1 MTHQVDRHTVES
13 DYDAVVRADIE
24 AFRAASQQ
32 YTRGE
37 LTDDQFRP
45 HRLRRGIYTQRQ
57 AGVHM
62 IRTKIPG
69 GIATARQF
77 RIMAELADRFAG
89 SKGHL
94 TTRQN
99 MQFHFVPLKD
109 VPDALHLL
117 ADTRLTTREA
127 CYNTIRNI
135 TACPYTGLVNG
146 EPFDVNPYA
155 QRAAFAF
162 LHQPIADNLP
172 RKFKIGFAGTDADSI
187 ATSIN
192 DLGFRA
198 VIRDGKRGFRVT
210 VGGGLGPLPNE
221 AKLLDEFLPD
231 DRVVNR
237 IESVVRVF
245 GKYGNRGNKNKARLK
260 FVLRE
265 RGFEWLRDAIDLE
278 YQDILKNGGVA
289 SPEIVPEGFGGF
301 ESNRQIPVSLPPVI
315 DHRVAEPGFDEW
327 FETEVEE
334 QKQLGYAIAT
344 VRVDQGNLTSTQ
356 MRGVADAAEEFGD
369 GALRVTM
376 TQNLLIAYVPLA
388 NLKRLHAKLKAIGL
402 AGVRAHQIDD
412 VMTCPGAYS
421 CNLALTKSMNLG
433 EALSEALVKETDPEV
448 RKLAVHVSG
457 CPNSCGQHWTGDFGF
472 YGNARKIDGREVPY
486 YLMLLGGGM
495 DDTGIMRFGLQIQSL
510 PARLV
515 PVAVDRVIRHFQAN
529 HSDGETFRE
538 YVLRHKVE
546 TFRKLTA
553 DLAKPAELF
562 PEIYQ
567 DWGDEQQYSLQL
579 GRGECA
585 A

>member
-1 MTHQVDRHTVES
+1 MHHLDRATVES
-13 DYDAVVRADIE
+13 SYDATVRADIE
-24 AFRAASQQ
+24 AFRQASQQ
-32 YTRGE
+32 YTDGQ
-37 LTDDQFRP
+37 LTADEFRP

-57 AGVHM
+57 ADVHM
-62 IRTKIPG
+62 IRTKVPG
-69 GIATARQF
+69 GIATAGQF
-77 RIMAELADRFAG
+77 RVMADLADKFAG

-117 ADTRLTTREA
+117 ADSRLTTREA

-135 TACPYTGLVNG
+135 TACPYAGLVNG
-146 EPFDVNPYA
+146 EPFDVRPYA

-162 LHQPIADNLP
+162 LHKAIADNLP
-172 RKFKIGFAGTDADSI
+172 RKFKIGFAGTEADTI

-198 VIRDGKRGFRVT
+198 VMRDGKRGFRVC
-210 VGGGLGPLPNE
+210 VAGGLGPLPNE
-221 AKLLDEFLPD
+221 AKILDEFLPD

-245 GKYGNRGNKNKARLK
+245 GKYGNRNNKNKARLK

-265 RGFEWLRDAIDLE
+265 RGFEWLRDAIEVE
-278 YQDILKNGGVA
+278 YQDILAHGGVET
-289 SPEIVPEGFGGF
+289 PEIVPEGFGGF
-301 ESNRQIPVSLPPVI
+301 ELETRIPVSLPPVI
-315 DHRVAEPGFDEW
+315 DNRVAEEGFDQW
-327 FETEVEE
+327 FETSAEE
-334 QKQLGYAIAT
+334 QKQPGYAIAT
-344 VRVDQGNLTSTQ
+344 VRVDQGNMTSAQ
-356 MRGVADAAEEFGD
+356 MRGIAAAAEEFGD
-369 GALRVTM
+369 GLLRLTM
-376 TQNLLIAYVPLA
+376 SQNLLLAFVPLA
-388 NLKRLHAKLKAIGL
+388 SLKRLHAKLKAIGL
-402 AGVRAHQIDD
+402 GGAGADEIDD

-433 EALSEALVKETDPEV
+433 DALGAALVKETDPEV

-472 YGNARKIDGREVPY
+472 YGNARKIGGKEVPY
-486 YLMLLGGGM
+486 YSMLLGGAM
-495 DDTGIMRFGLQIQSL
+495 DPSGIMRFGLQIQSL
-510 PARLV
+510 PAKSV
-515 PVAVDRVIRHFQAN
+515 PEAVDRVIRHFQAN
-529 HSDGETFRE
+529 REVGESFRS

-546 TFRKLTA
+546 TFKNLTA

-562 PEIYQ
+562 PEMYQ
-567 DWGDEQQYSLQL
+567 DWGDDVPYSLQL

>member
-1 MTHQVDRHTVES
+1 MQHLDRQSVES
-13 DYDAVVRADIE
+13 SYDATVKADIE

-32 YTRGE
+32 FTAGE
-37 LTDDQFRP
+37 LTADQFRP

-57 AGVHM
+57 PGVHM
-62 IRTKIPG
+62 IRTKVPG

-77 RIMAELADRFAG
+77 RVMADLADKFAG

-99 MQFHFVPLKD
+99 MQFHFVPLAD
-109 VPDALHLL
+109 VPDCLHML
-117 ADTRLTTREA
+117 ADSRLTTREA

-135 TACPYTGLVNG
+135 TACPYAGLVNG
-146 EPFDVNPYA
+146 EPFDVRPYA
-155 QRAAFAF
+155 QKAAFAF
-162 LHQPIADNLP
+162 LHKEIADNLP

-198 VIRDGKRGFRVT
+198 VERDGQRGFRVT

-221 AKLLDEFLPD
+221 AKVLDDFLPA

-245 GKYGNRGNKNKARLK
+245 AKYGNRGNKNKARLK

-265 RGFEWLRDAIDLE
+265 RGFEWLRDAVDLE
-278 YQDILKNGGVA
+278 YQDILKNGGVET
-289 SPEIVPEGFGGF
+289 PEILPEGFGGF
-301 ESNRQIPVSLPPVI
+301 ELETRIPVSLPPVI
-315 DHRVAEPGFDEW
+315 ENRVGEPGFDEW
-327 FETEVEE
+327 FESSVEE
-334 QKQLGYAIAT
+334 QKQTGYAIAT
-344 VRVDQGNLTSTQ
+344 VRVDQGNLTAVQ

-369 GALRVTM
+369 GLLRLTM

-402 AGVRAHQIDD
+402 GGPRAHQIDD

-433 EALSEALVKETDPEV
+433 DALSEALVKENDPEV

-457 CPNSCGQHWTGDFGF
+457 CPNACGQHWTGDFGF

-486 YLMLLGGGM
+486 YLMLLGGGQDAM
-495 DDTGIMRFGLQIQSL
+495 GIARFGLAIQSL

-529 HSDGETFRE
+529 HEAGESFRD
-538 YVLRHKVE
+538 YVMRHKVE

-567 DWGDEQQYSLQL
+567 DWGDDVQYSLQL

>member
-1 MTHQVDRHTVES
+1 MQLDRNTVES
-13 DYDAVVRADIE
+13 TYDATVRADIE
-24 AFRAASQQ
+24 SFRDASQQ
-32 YTRGE
+32 FTKGE
-37 LTDDQFRP
+37 LTADEFRP

-57 AGVHM
+57 EGVHM
-62 IRTKIPG
+62 IRTKVPG
-69 GIATARQF
+69 GIATALQF
-77 RIMAELADRFAG
+77 RVMGDLADKYAG

-99 MQFHFVPLKD
+99 MQFHFVPLND
-109 VPDALHLL
+109 VPDSLHLL
-117 ADTRLTTREA
+117 ADARLTTREA

-135 TACPYTGLVNG
+135 TACPYAGLVND
-146 EPFDVNPYA
+146 EPFDVRPYA
-155 QRAAFAF
+155 QKAAFAF
-162 LHQPIADNLP
+162 LHKAIADNLP
-172 RKFKIGFAGTDADSI
+172 RKFKIGFAGTDADTI

-198 VIRDGKRGFRVT
+198 VIRDGQRGFRT
-210 VGGGLGPLPNE
+210 TIAGGLGPLPNE
-221 AKLLDEFLPD
+221 AKILDDFLPE

-245 GKYGNRGNKNKARLK
+245 GKYGNRNNKNKARLK

-265 RGFEWLRDAIDLE
+265 RGFEWLRDAIDVE
-278 YQDILKNGGVA
+278 YQDILQNGGIET
-289 SPEIVPEGFGGF
+289 PEIVPEGFGGF
-301 ESNRQIPVSLPPVI
+301 ELQNRIPVSLPPVI
-315 DHRVAEPGFDEW
+315 ENRVGEPGFDEW
-327 FETEVEE
+327 FGTSVQE
-334 QKQLGYAIAT
+334 QKQKDYAICN
-344 VRVDQGNLTSTQ
+344 VRVDQGNMTSAQ
-356 MRGVADAAEEFGD
+356 MRGIADAAEEFGD
-369 GALRVTM
+369 GLLRLTM
-376 TQNLLIAYVPLA
+376 TQNLLLAFVPLA

-402 AGVRAHQIDD
+402 AGSGADSVDD

-433 EALSEALVKETDPEV
+433 YALSQTLVKETDPDI

-472 YGNARKIDGREVPY
+472 YGNARKIGGKEVPY
-486 YLMLLGGGM
+486 YSMLLGGGQ
-495 DDTGIMRFGLQIQSL
+495 DPSGIMRFGLQIQSL

-529 HSDGETFRE
+529 REAGESFRN

-546 TFRKLTA
+546 TFKKLTA

-567 DWGDEQQYSLQL
+567 DWGDDMQYSLQL

>member
-1 MTHQVDRHTVES
+1 MQHLDRHTVES
-13 DYDAVVRADIE
+13 AYDATVHADIE
-24 AFRAASQQ
+24 AFRQASQQ
-32 YTRGE
+32 YTAGQ
-37 LTDDQFRP
+37 LTADQFRP

-57 AGVHM
+57 ADVHM
-62 IRTKIPG
+62 IRTKVPG
-69 GIATARQF
+69 GIATAHQF
-77 RIMAELADRFAG
+77 RVMAEVADKYAG

-109 VPDALHLL
+109 VPDSLHLL
-117 ADTRLTTREA
+117 ADSRLTTREA

-135 TACPYTGLVNG
+135 TACPYAGLVNN
-146 EPFDVNPYA
+146 EPFDVRPYA
-155 QRAAFAF
+155 QKSAFAF
-162 LHQPIADNLP
+162 LHQEIADNLP
-172 RKFKIGFAGTDADSI
+172 RKFKIGFAGTDADTI

-198 VIRDGKRGFRVT
+198 VMRDGQRGFRVS

-221 AKLLDEFLPD
+221 AKILDEFLPV

-245 GKYGNRGNKNKARLK
+245 GKYGNRNNKNKARLK

-278 YQDILKNGGVA
+278 YQEILNNGGIA
-289 SPEIVPEGFGGF
+289 TPDIVPEGFGGF
-301 ESNRQIPVSLPPVI
+301 ELETRIPVSLPPII
-315 DHRVAEPGFDEW
+315 DHRVGEAGFDEW
-327 FETEVEE
+327 FETSVQE
-334 QKQLGYAIAT
+334 QKQTGYAIT
-344 VRVDQGNLTSTQ
+344 TLRVDQGNMTADQ

-369 GALRVTM
+369 GLLRLTM
-376 TQNLLIAYVPLA
+376 SQNLLIAFVPLA
-388 NLKRLHAKLKAIGL
+388 NLKRLHAKLKALGL
-402 AGVRAHQIDD
+402 GEAGADQIED

-433 EALSEALVKETDPEV
+433 EALSQALVKERDPQV

-472 YGNARKIDGREVPY
+472 YGNARKIDGKEVPY
-486 YLMLLGGGM
+486 YLMLLGGGQ
-495 DDTGIMRFGLQIQSL
+495 DPTGIMRFGLAIQSL

-515 PVAVDRVIRHFQAN
+515 PVAVDRVIRHFEAN
-529 HSDGETFRE
+529 REAGESFRD
-538 YVLRHKVE
+538 YVLRYKVE
-546 TFRKLTA
+546 TFRKLTG

-567 DWGDEQQYSLQL
+567 DWGDEVQYSLQL

>member
-1 MTHQVDRHTVES
+1 MQSVDRQIVES
-13 DYDAVVRADIE
+13 TYDATVHADIE
-24 AFRAASQQ
+24 AFREAAQQ
-32 YTRGE
+32 YTAGQ

-62 IRTKIPG
+62 IRTKVPG
-69 GIATARQF
+69 GIATAHQF
-77 RIMAELADRFAG
+77 RVMGDFADRFAG

-109 VPDALHLL
+109 VPDSLHLL
-117 ADTRLTTREA
+117 ADARLTTREA

-135 TACPYTGLVNG
+135 TACPYAGLVNG
-146 EPFDVNPYA
+146 EPFDVRPYA
-155 QRAAFAF
+155 QKAAFAF
-162 LHQPIADNLP
+162 LHQDIADNLP
-172 RKFKIGFAGTDADSI
+172 RKFKIGFAGTDADTI

-198 VIRDGKRGFRVT
+198 VIRDGQRGFRVT

-221 AKLLDEFLPD
+221 AKVLDEFLPD
-231 DRVVNR
+231 DRVINR
-237 IESVVRVF
+237 IESVVRLF
-245 GKYGNRGNKNKARLK
+245 AKYGNRGNKNKARLK

-265 RGFEWLRDAIDLE
+265 RGFDWLRDTVELE
-278 YQDILKNGGVA
+278 YQDVLKNGGVA
-289 SPEIVPEGFGGF
+289 TPEIVPEGFGGF
-301 ESNRQIPVSLPPVI
+301 QLQPHIPVSLPPVI
-315 DHRVAEPGFDEW
+315 DHRVAQDGFDAW
-327 FETEVEE
+327 FETSAEE
-334 QKQLGYAIAT
+334 QKQTGYAIAT
-344 VRVDQGNLTSTQ
+344 VRVEQGNMTSVQ

-369 GALRVTM
+369 GLLRLTM
-376 TQNLLIAYVPLA
+376 SQNLLIAFVPLA

-402 AGVRAHQIDD
+402 GEAGADRIDD

-433 EALSEALVKETDPEV
+433 EALALTLVKETDPEI

-472 YGNARKIDGREVPY
+472 YGNARKINGKEVPY
-486 YLMLLGGGM
+486 YLMLLGGGQ
-495 DDTGIMRFGLQIQSL
+495 DEKGIMRFGLQIQSL

-515 PVAVDRVIRHFQAN
+515 PTAVDRVIRHFQAN
-529 HSDGETFRE
+529 RETGESFRS
-538 YVLRHKVE
+538 YVMRHKVE
-546 TFRKLTA
+546 TFRQLTA
-553 DLAKPAELF
+553 DLAKPADLF

-567 DWGDEQQYSLQL
+567 DWGDDVQYSLQL

>member
-1 MTHQVDRHTVES
+1 MQLDRNTVES
-13 DYDAVVRADIE
+13 TYDATVRADIE
-24 AFRAASQQ
+24 SFRDASQQ
-32 YTRGE
+32 FTKGE
-37 LTDDQFRP
+37 LTADEFRP

-57 AGVHM
+57 EGVHM
-62 IRTKIPG
+62 IRTKVPG
-69 GIATARQF
+69 GIATVLQF
-77 RIMAELADRFAG
+77 RVMADLADKYAG

-99 MQFHFVPLKD
+99 MQFHFVPLND
-109 VPDALHLL
+109 VPDSLHLL
-117 ADTRLTTREA
+117 ADARLTTREA

-135 TACPYTGLVNG
+135 TACPYAGLVND
-146 EPFDVNPYA
+146 EPFDVRPYA
-155 QRAAFAF
+155 QKAAFAF
-162 LHQPIADNLP
+162 LHKPIADNLP
-172 RKFKIGFAGTDADSI
+172 RKFKIGFAGTDADTI

-198 VIRDGKRGFRVT
+198 VIRDGQRGFRT
-210 VGGGLGPLPNE
+210 TIAGGLGPLPNE
-221 AKLLDEFLPD
+221 AKILDDFLPE

-245 GKYGNRGNKNKARLK
+245 GKYGNRNNKNKARLK

-265 RGFEWLRDAIDLE
+265 RGFEWLRDAIDVE
-278 YQDILKNGGVA
+278 YQDILQHGGIDT
-289 SPEIVPEGFGGF
+289 PEIVPEGFGGF
-301 ESNRQIPVSLPPVI
+301 ELQNRIPVSLPPVI
-315 DHRVAEPGFDEW
+315 ENRVGEPGFDEW
-327 FETEVEE
+327 FETSVQE
-334 QKQLGYAIAT
+334 QKQKDYAICN
-344 VRVDQGNLTSTQ
+344 VRVDQGNMTSAQ
-356 MRGVADAAEEFGD
+356 MRGIADAAEEFGD
-369 GALRVTM
+369 GLLRLTM
-376 TQNLLIAYVPLA
+376 TQNLLLAFVPLA

-402 AGVRAHQIDD
+402 AGSGADSVDD

-433 EALSEALVKETDPEV
+433 YALSQTLVKETDPDI

-472 YGNARKIDGREVPY
+472 YGNARKIGGKEVPY
-486 YLMLLGGGM
+486 YSMLLGGGQ
-495 DDTGIMRFGLQIQSL
+495 DPSGIMRFGLQIQSL

-529 HSDGETFRE
+529 REAGESFRN

-546 TFRKLTA
+546 TFKKLTA

-567 DWGDEQQYSLQL
+567 DWGDDMQYSLQL

>member
-1 MTHQVDRHTVES
+1 M
-13 DYDAVVRADIE
+13 
-24 AFRAASQQ
+24 
-32 YTRGE
+32 
-37 LTDDQFRP
+37 
-45 HRLRRGIYTQRQ
+45 
-57 AGVHM
+57 
-62 IRTKIPG
+62 
-69 GIATARQF
+69 
-77 RIMAELADRFAG
+77 
-89 SKGHL
+89 
-94 TTRQN
+94 
-99 MQFHFVPLKD
+99 
-109 VPDALHLL
+109 
-117 ADTRLTTREA
+117 
-127 CYNTIRNI
+127 
-135 TACPYTGLVNG
+135 NG
-146 EPFDVNPYA
+146 EPFDVRPYA
-155 QRAAFAF
+155 QKAAFAF
-162 LHQPIADNLP
+162 LHKEIADNLP

-245 GKYGNRGNKNKARLK
+245 GKHGNRGNKNKARLK

-265 RGFEWLRDAIDLE
+265 RGFDWLRDTIEVE
-278 YQDILKNGGVA
+278 YQDILKNGGVP

-301 ESNRQIPVSLPPVI
+301 ELNPRIPVSLPPVI
-315 DHRVAEPGFDEW
+315 DNRVAEPGFDEW
-327 FETEVEE
+327 FETSVEE
-334 QKQLGYAIAT
+334 QKQPGYAIAT
-344 VRVDQGNLTSTQ
+344 IRVDQGNVSATQ

-369 GALRVTM
+369 GLLRLTM

-402 AGVRAHQIDD
+402 AGPRAHQIDD

-421 CNLALTKSMNLG
+421 CNLALTKAMNLG
-433 EALSEALVKETDPEV
+433 EALSEILVKETDAEV

-457 CPNSCGQHWTGDFGF
+457 CPNACGQHWTGDFGF
-472 YGNARKIDGREVPY
+472 YGNARKIDGKEVPY
-486 YLMLLGGGM
+486 YLMLLGGGQ
-495 DDTGIMRFGLQIQSL
+495 DGTGIMRFGLQIQSL

-529 HSDGETFRE
+529 HVDGETFRD

-546 TFRKLTA
+546 TFRQLTV
-553 DLAKPAELF
+553 DLAKPVELF

-567 DWGDEQQYSLQL
+567 DWGDEVQYSLQL

>member
-1 MTHQVDRHTVES
+1 MHHVDRQTVES
-13 DYDAVVRADIE
+13 EYDAIVRADIE

-32 YTRGE
+32 YTAGE

-62 IRTKIPG
+62 IRTKVPG
-69 GIATARQF
+69 GIATAHQF
-77 RIMAELADRFAG
+77 HVMADLADKFAG

-109 VPDALHLL
+109 VPDVLHLL
-117 ADTRLTTREA
+117 ADSRLTTREA

-135 TACPYTGLVNG
+135 TACPYAGLVNG
-146 EPFDVNPYA
+146 EPFDVRPYA
-155 QRAAFAF
+155 QKAAFAF
-162 LHQPIADNLP
+162 LHKAIADNLP

-198 VIRDGKRGFRVT
+198 VERDGQHGFRVT

-221 AKLLDEFLPD
+221 AQLLDEFLPL

-265 RGFEWLRDAIDLE
+265 RGFEWLRDAIELE
-278 YQDILKNGGVA
+278 YQDILTNGGVA
-289 SPEIVPEGFGGF
+289 TPEIVPEGFGGF
-301 ESNRQIPVSLPPVI
+301 ELNTRIPMSLPPVI
-315 DHRVAEPGFDEW
+315 ENRVPEAGFDEW
-327 FETEVEE
+327 FESSVEE
-334 QKQLGYAIAT
+334 QKQTGYAIAT
-344 VRVDQGNLTSTQ
+344 VRVDQGNLTSLQ
-356 MRGVADAAEEFGD
+356 MRGVADAAQEFGD
-369 GALRVTM
+369 GLLRLTM
-376 TQNLLIAYVPLA
+376 TQNLLLAYVPLA
-388 NLKRLHAKLKAIGL
+388 NLNRLYAKLKAIGL
-402 AGVRAHQIDD
+402 GGARAHQIDD

-433 EALSEALVKETDPEV
+433 DALAGALVKETDPEI

-457 CPNSCGQHWTGDFGF
+457 CPNACGQHWTGDFGF
-472 YGNARKIDGREVPY
+472 YGNARKIDGKEVPY
-486 YLMLLGGGM
+486 YLMLLGGGQ
-495 DDTGIMRFGLQIQSL
+495 DATGIARFGLQIQSL

-515 PVAVDRVIRHFQAN
+515 PVAVDRVLRHFEAN
-529 HSDGETFRE
+529 REPGETFRA
-538 YVLRHKVE
+538 YVMRHKVE

-567 DWGDEQQYSLQL
+567 DWGDDIQYSLQL

>member
-1 MTHQVDRHTVES
+1 MQPDRHTVES
-13 DYDAVVRADIE
+13 TYDATVRADIE
-24 AFRAASQQ
+24 AFREASHQF
-32 YTRGE
+32 TRGE
-37 LTDDQFRP
+37 LTADQFRP

-57 AGVHM
+57 EGVHM
-62 IRTKIPG
+62 IRTKVPG
-69 GIATARQF
+69 GIATAEQF
-77 RIMAELADRFAG
+77 RVMAEVADKFCG

-109 VPDALHLL
+109 VPDSLQML
-117 ADTRLTTREA
+117 ADARLTTREA

-135 TACPYTGLVNG
+135 TACPYAGLVND
-146 EPFDVNPYA
+146 EPFDVRPYA
-155 QRAAFAF
+155 QKAAFAF
-162 LHQPIADNLP
+162 LHKAIADNLP
-172 RKFKIGFAGTDADSI
+172 RKFKIGFAGTDADTI

-198 VIRDGKRGFRVT
+198 VIQDGKRGFRVT
-210 VGGGLGPLPNE
+210 VAGGLGPLPNE
-221 AKLLDEFLPD
+221 AKILDEFLPD

-245 GKYGNRGNKNKARLK
+245 GKYGNRNNKNKARLK

-265 RGFEWLRDAIDLE
+265 RGFEWLRDAVE
-278 YQDILKNGGVA
+278 VEFQDILKNGGVET
-289 SPEIVPEGFGGF
+289 PEIVPEGFGGF
-301 ESNRQIPVSLPPVI
+301 ELQTRIPVSLPPVI
-315 DHRVAEPGFDEW
+315 ENRVGEAGFDEW
-327 FETEVEE
+327 FETSVEE
-334 QKQLGYAIAT
+334 QKQPDYAICT
-344 VRVDQGNLTSTQ
+344 VRVDQGNMTSAQ

-369 GALRVTM
+369 GLLRLTM
-376 TQNLLIAYVPLA
+376 SQNLLLAFVPLA

-402 AGVRAHQIDD
+402 GGAGADTIDD

-433 EALSEALVKETDPEV
+433 DALGEMLVKETDPEV

-457 CPNSCGQHWTGDFGF
+457 CPNACGQHWTGDFGF
-472 YGNARKIDGREVPY
+472 YGNARKIGGREVPY
-486 YLMLLGGGM
+486 YSMLLGGGQ
-495 DDTGIMRFGLQIQSL
+495 DATGIMRFGLQIQSL

-529 HSDGETFRE
+529 REAGESFRS

-546 TFRKLTA
+546 TFRSLTA

-562 PEIYQ
+562 PEMYL
-567 DWGDEQQYSLQL
+567 DWGDDVQYSLQL

>member
-1 MTHQVDRHTVES
+1 MHHLDRHTVES
-13 DYDAVVRADIE
+13 NYDATVRADIE
-24 AFRAASQQ
+24 AFREASQQ
-32 YTRGE
+32 YAAGE

-62 IRTKIPG
+62 IRTKVPG

-77 RIMAELADRFAG
+77 RIMAELADKFAG

-99 MQFHFVPLKD
+99 MQFHFVPLRD

-135 TACPYTGLVNG
+135 TACPYAGLVND
-146 EPFDVNPYA
+146 EPFDVRPYA
-155 QRAAFAF
+155 QKSAFAF

-172 RKFKIGFAGTDADSI
+172 RKFKIGFAGTDADTI

-198 VIRDGKRGFRVT
+198 VIRHGVRGFRVS

-221 AKLLDEFLPD
+221 AKILDEFLPD

-265 RGFEWLRDAIDLE
+265 RGFEWLRDAIDVE
-278 YQDILKNGGVA
+278 YQDILENGGIPT
-289 SPEIVPEGFGGF
+289 PEIVPEGFGGF
-301 ESNRQIPVSLPPVI
+301 ELETRIPVSLPPVI
-315 DHRVAEPGFDEW
+315 DNRVGEPGFDEW
-327 FETEVEE
+327 FETCVQE
-334 QKQLGYAIAT
+334 QKQTGYAIAA
-344 VRVDQGNLTSTQ
+344 VRVDQGNMTAAQ
-356 MRGVADAAEEFGD
+356 MRGMADAAEEFGD
-369 GALRVTM
+369 GLLRLTM
-376 TQNLLIAYVPLA
+376 PQNLLLAFVPLA

-402 AGVRAHQIDD
+402 GEAGADRIDD

-433 EALSEALVKETDPEV
+433 DALAGMLVKETDAQV

-457 CPNSCGQHWTGDFGF
+457 CPNACGQHWTGDFGF
-472 YGNARKIDGREVPY
+472 YGNARKINGKEVPY
-486 YLMLLGGGM
+486 YSMLLGGGQ
-495 DDTGIMRFGLQIQSL
+495 DSTGIMRFGLQIQSL

-515 PVAVDRVIRHFQAN
+515 PVAVDRVIRHFEAN
-529 HSDGETFRE
+529 REAGEAFSS
-538 YVLRHKVE
+538 YVLRFKVE
-546 TFRKLTA
+546 TFKKMTA

-567 DWGDEQQYSLQL
+567 DWGDDAQYSLQL

>member
-1 MTHQVDRHTVES
+1 MQPVDRNTVES
-13 DYDAVVRADIE
+13 TYDATVRADIE
-24 AFRAASQQ
+24 AFRDASQQ
-32 YTRGE
+32 YTAGQ
-37 LTDDQFRP
+37 LTADQFRP

-57 AGVHM
+57 ADVHM
-62 IRTKIPG
+62 IRTKVPG

-77 RIMAELADRFAG
+77 HIMADLADKFAG

-99 MQFHFVPLKD
+99 MQFHFVPLHD

-135 TACPYTGLVNG
+135 TACPYAGLVNN
-146 EPFDVNPYA
+146 EPFDVRPYA
-155 QRAAFAF
+155 QKAAFAF
-162 LHQPIADNLP
+162 LHKEIADNLP
-172 RKFKIGFAGTDADSI
+172 RKFKIGFAGTDADTI

-198 VIRDGKRGFRVT
+198 VVRDGQRGFRTT
-210 VGGGLGPLPNE
+210 VAGGLGPLPNE
-221 AKLLDEFLPD
+221 AKILDEFLPD

-245 GKYGNRGNKNKARLK
+245 AKYGNRNNKNKARLK
-260 FVLRE
+260 FVMRE
-265 RGFEWLRDAIDLE
+265 RGYEWLRDAIDVE
-278 YQDILKNGGVA
+278 YREILSNGGVA
-289 SPEIVPEGFGGF
+289 TPEIVPEGFGGF
-301 ESNRQIPVSLPPVI
+301 ELETRIPVTLPPVI
-315 DHRVAEPGFDEW
+315 DHRVAEVGFDAW
-327 FETEVEE
+327 FETSVQE
-334 QKQLGYAIAT
+334 QKQTGYGIVA
-344 VRVDQGNLTSTQ
+344 VRVDQGNMTAAQ
-356 MRGVADAAEEFGD
+356 MRGVADAAKEFGD
-369 GALRVTM
+369 GLLRLTM
-376 TQNLLIAYVPLA
+376 SQNLLIAFVPLA

-402 AGVRAHQIDD
+402 GESGADTIDD

-433 EALSEALVKETDPEV
+433 DALAVQLVKETDAEV

-472 YGNARKIDGREVPY
+472 YGNARKIGGKEVPY
-486 YLMLLGGGM
+486 YAMLLGGGM
-495 DDTGIMRFGLQIQSL
+495 DATGIMRFGLQIQSL
-510 PARLV
+510 PAKLV
-515 PVAVDRVIRHFQAN
+515 PVAVDRVLRHFEAN
-529 HSDGETFRE
+529 REGGESFRS
-538 YVLRHKVE
+538 YVMRFKVE
-546 TFRKLTA
+546 TFKKMTA
-553 DLAKPAELF
+553 DLAKPAELW

-567 DWGDEQQYSLQL
+567 DWGDDMQYSLQL

>member
-1 MTHQVDRHTVES
+1 MQPDRNTVES
-13 DYDAVVRADIE
+13 TYDATVRADIE
-24 AFRAASQQ
+24 SFRDASQQ
-32 YTRGE
+32 FTKGE
-37 LTDDQFRP
+37 LTADEFRP

-57 AGVHM
+57 EGVHM
-62 IRTKIPG
+62 IRTKVPG
-69 GIATARQF
+69 GIATALQF
-77 RIMAELADRFAG
+77 RVMGDLADKYAG

-99 MQFHFVPLKD
+99 MQFHFVPLND
-109 VPDALHLL
+109 VPDSLHLL
-117 ADTRLTTREA
+117 ADARLTTREA

-135 TACPYTGLVNG
+135 TACPYAGLVND
-146 EPFDVNPYA
+146 EPFDVRPYA
-155 QRAAFAF
+155 QKAAFAF
-162 LHQPIADNLP
+162 LHKPIADNLP
-172 RKFKIGFAGTDADSI
+172 RKFKIGFAGTDADTI

-198 VIRDGKRGFRVT
+198 VIRDGQLGFRT
-210 VGGGLGPLPNE
+210 TIAGGLGPLPNE
-221 AKLLDEFLPD
+221 AKILDDFLPE

-245 GKYGNRGNKNKARLK
+245 GKYGNRNNKNKARLK

-265 RGFEWLRDAIDLE
+265 RGFEWLRDAIDVE
-278 YQDILKNGGVA
+278 YQDILQNGGIET
-289 SPEIVPEGFGGF
+289 PEIVPEGFGGF
-301 ESNRQIPVSLPPVI
+301 ELQNRIPVSLPPVI
-315 DHRVAEPGFDEW
+315 ENRVGEPGFDEW
-327 FETEVEE
+327 FETSVQE
-334 QKQLGYAIAT
+334 QKQKDYAICN
-344 VRVDQGNLTSTQ
+344 VRVDQGNMTSAQ
-356 MRGVADAAEEFGD
+356 MRGIADAAEEFGD
-369 GALRVTM
+369 GLLRLTM
-376 TQNLLIAYVPLA
+376 TQNLLLAFVPLA

-402 AGVRAHQIDD
+402 AGSGADSVDD

-433 EALSEALVKETDPEV
+433 YALSQTLVKETDPDI

-472 YGNARKIDGREVPY
+472 YGNARKIGGKEVPY
-486 YLMLLGGGM
+486 YSMLLGGGQ
-495 DDTGIMRFGLQIQSL
+495 DPSGIMRFGLQIQSL

-529 HSDGETFRE
+529 REAGESFRN

-546 TFRKLTA
+546 TFKKLTA

-567 DWGDEQQYSLQL
+567 DWGDDMQYSLQL

>member
-1 MTHQVDRHTVES
+1 MQPDRNTVES
-13 DYDAVVRADIE
+13 TYDATVRADIE
-24 AFRAASQQ
+24 SFRDASQQ
-32 YTRGE
+32 FTKGE
-37 LTDDQFRP
+37 LTADEFRP

-57 AGVHM
+57 EGVHM
-62 IRTKIPG
+62 IRTKVPG
-69 GIATARQF
+69 GIATALQF
-77 RIMAELADRFAG
+77 RVMGDLADKYAG

-99 MQFHFVPLKD
+99 MQFHFVPLND
-109 VPDALHLL
+109 VPDSLHLL
-117 ADTRLTTREA
+117 ADARLTTREA

-135 TACPYTGLVNG
+135 TACPYAGLVND
-146 EPFDVNPYA
+146 EPFDVRPYA
-155 QRAAFAF
+155 QKAAFAF
-162 LHQPIADNLP
+162 LHKAIADNLP
-172 RKFKIGFAGTDADSI
+172 RKFKIGFAGTDADTI

-198 VIRDGKRGFRVT
+198 VIRDGQRGFRT
-210 VGGGLGPLPNE
+210 TIAGGLGPLPNE
-221 AKLLDEFLPD
+221 AKILDDFLPE

-245 GKYGNRGNKNKARLK
+245 GKYGNRNNKNKARLK

-265 RGFEWLRDAIDLE
+265 RGFEWLRDAIDVE
-278 YQDILKNGGVA
+278 YQDILQNGGIDT
-289 SPEIVPEGFGGF
+289 PEIVPESFGGF
-301 ESNRQIPVSLPPVI
+301 ELQNRIPVSLPPVI
-315 DHRVAEPGFDEW
+315 ENRVGEPGFDEW
-327 FETEVEE
+327 FETSVQE
-334 QKQLGYAIAT
+334 QKQKDYAICN
-344 VRVDQGNLTSTQ
+344 VRVDQGNMTSAQ
-356 MRGVADAAEEFGD
+356 MRGIADAAEEFGD
-369 GALRVTM
+369 GLLRLTM
-376 TQNLLIAYVPLA
+376 TQNLLLAFVPLA

-402 AGVRAHQIDD
+402 AGSGADSVDD

-433 EALSEALVKETDPEV
+433 YALSQTLVKETDPDI

-472 YGNARKIDGREVPY
+472 YGNARKIGGKEVPY
-486 YLMLLGGGM
+486 YSMLLGGGQ
-495 DDTGIMRFGLQIQSL
+495 DPSGIMRFGLQIQSL

-529 HSDGETFRE
+529 REAGESFRN

-546 TFRKLTA
+546 TFKKLTA

-567 DWGDEQQYSLQL
+567 DWGDDMQYSLQL

>member
-1 MTHQVDRHTVES
+1 MQPDRNTVES
-13 DYDAVVRADIE
+13 TYDATVRADIE
-24 AFRAASQQ
+24 SFRDASQQ
-32 YTRGE
+32 FTKGE
-37 LTDDQFRP
+37 LTADEFRP

-57 AGVHM
+57 EGVHM
-62 IRTKIPG
+62 IRTKVPG
-69 GIATARQF
+69 GIATALQF
-77 RIMAELADRFAG
+77 RVMGDLADKYAG

-99 MQFHFVPLKD
+99 MQFHFVPLND
-109 VPDALHLL
+109 VPDSLHLL
-117 ADTRLTTREA
+117 ADARLTTREA

-135 TACPYTGLVNG
+135 TACPYAGLVND
-146 EPFDVNPYA
+146 EPFDVRPYA
-155 QRAAFAF
+155 QKAAFAF
-162 LHQPIADNLP
+162 LHKPIADNLP
-172 RKFKIGFAGTDADSI
+172 RKFKIGFAGTDADTI

-198 VIRDGKRGFRVT
+198 VIRDGQRGFRT
-210 VGGGLGPLPNE
+210 TIAGGLGPLPNE
-221 AKLLDEFLPD
+221 AKILDDFLPE

-245 GKYGNRGNKNKARLK
+245 GKYGNRNNKNKARLK

-265 RGFEWLRDAIDLE
+265 RGFEWLRDAIDVE
-278 YQDILKNGGVA
+278 YQDILQNGGIET
-289 SPEIVPEGFGGF
+289 PEIVPEGFGGF
-301 ESNRQIPVSLPPVI
+301 ELQNRIPVSLPPVI
-315 DHRVAEPGFDEW
+315 ENRVGEPGFDEW
-327 FETEVEE
+327 FETSVQE
-334 QKQLGYAIAT
+334 QKQKDYAICN
-344 VRVDQGNLTSTQ
+344 VRVDQGNMTSAQ
-356 MRGVADAAEEFGD
+356 MRGIADAAEEFGD
-369 GALRVTM
+369 GLLRLTM
-376 TQNLLIAYVPLA
+376 TQNLLLAFVPLA

-402 AGVRAHQIDD
+402 AGSGADSVDD

-433 EALSEALVKETDPEV
+433 YALSQTLVKETDPDI

-472 YGNARKIDGREVPY
+472 YGNARKIGGKEVPY
-486 YLMLLGGGM
+486 YSMLLGGGQ
-495 DDTGIMRFGLQIQSL
+495 DPSGIMRFGLQIQSL

-529 HSDGETFRE
+529 REAGESFRN

-546 TFRKLTA
+546 TFKKLTA

-567 DWGDEQQYSLQL
+567 DWGDDMQYSLQL